1 MEIAEKGEIEE
12 FRNDEIEN
20 SRSQKHIQKIFGMP
34 EDKWREFR
42 MLQLMVQLKDGST
55 TLLAFGWTPDRGDN
69 YVANIH
75 LFIGDPYIMK
85 KIYMEAGG
93 WLHGVA
99 VYPYLTGI
107 GNTNLRYRRN
117 SFMIINPKHTDDNEE
132 TYGEPGYYSSRIG
145 SWTCMFAIV
154 NNINRNWSRG
164 SYQKCEWSKLVLL
177 YDAMHFI

>member
-1 MEIAEKGEIEE
+1 MEVAEKGEIEE

-69 YVANIH
+69 YVANIQ

-85 KIYMEAGG
+85 KIYVEAGG

-99 VYPYLTGI
+99 VYP
-107 GNTNLRYRRN
+107 
-117 SFMIINPKHTDDNEE
+117 
-132 TYGEPGYYSSRIG
+132 SS
-145 SWTCMFAIV
+145 
-154 NNINRNWSRG
+154 
-164 SYQKCEWSKLVLL
+164 
-177 YDAMHFI
+177 